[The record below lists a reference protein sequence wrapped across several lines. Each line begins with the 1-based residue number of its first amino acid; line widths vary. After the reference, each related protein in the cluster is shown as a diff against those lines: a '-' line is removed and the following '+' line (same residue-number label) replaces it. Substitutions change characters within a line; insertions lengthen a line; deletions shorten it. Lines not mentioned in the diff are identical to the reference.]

1 MNVESIRDC
10 KGCKLQ
16 YSRTQV
22 VLPRGSLM
30 PKVVFIG
37 EAPGANEDIQGKPF
51 VGRAGKLLD
60 EWISYL
66 GLGEADYAIT
76 NVVWCRPPE
85 NRFPAPDEVEACKRH
100 LMEYIADVRPNYVV
114 TLGKL
119 ATEFMF
125 GCKIRSM
132 TAHAGEVLVME
143 HYKFCV
149 LFHPAF
155 FLRNHG
161 DWKPM
166 LQNLKKELNHG

>member
-1 MNVESIRDC
+1 MDVELIKGCTDC
-10 KGCKLQ
+10 KLH
-16 YSRTQV
+16 STRIQV
-22 VLPRGSLM
+22 VLPRGS
-30 PKVVFIG
+30 PYARVVFIG

-60 EWISYL
+60 EWIAYL
-66 GLGEADYAIT
+66 GLTEDQYAIT

-85 NRFPAPDEVEACKRH
+85 NRFPSQDEVESCKRH
-100 LMEYIADVRPNYVV
+100 LMEYLATVKPRYVV

-125 GCKIRSM
+125 GSKIRSM
-132 TAHAGEVLVME
+132 TAHAGEILVME
-143 HYKFCV
+143 HYEFCI
-149 LFHPAF
+149 LFHPAY

-166 LQNLKKELNHG
+166 LQNLKKELKS